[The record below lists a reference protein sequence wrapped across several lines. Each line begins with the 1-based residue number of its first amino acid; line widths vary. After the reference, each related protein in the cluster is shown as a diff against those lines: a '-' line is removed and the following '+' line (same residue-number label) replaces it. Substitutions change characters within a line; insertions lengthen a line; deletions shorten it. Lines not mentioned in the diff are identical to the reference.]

1 MLSSQSE
8 FPPAV
13 NGPTVEGSMH
23 VGPADFRS
31 IRRDG
36 LLLRFAILGEVAYV
50 LAEVPPSGSA
60 GTALEVPC
68 ERPHWAFVVAG
79 EVELD
84 AAPDPDR
91 VTIPAGSAFHIA
103 DGTRH
108 RIRAMGRTRLAGFER
123 IDPRADVSDSALK
136 AQGFEVLAEEP
147 AGSPAIVPVIE
158 PVEEPIELGD
168 VVPTGS
174 RMGGLLFCQVRFGQR
189 SGYASPFCDLPHWG
203 QVTAGNIAIEWENDI
218 EVLTAGDVFYCP
230 PGPPGHR
237 FQAADP
243 SAIVDFT
250 PFDAFSGDGRMADWR
265 HALAIRTGALAAHPG
280 RGVEVAT
287 LR

>member
-1 MLSSQSE
+1 
-8 FPPAV
+8 
-13 NGPTVEGSMH
+13 MH

-50 LAEVPPSGSA
+50 LVEVPPSGSA
-60 GTALEVPC
+60 GTALEAPC
-68 ERPHWAFVVAG
+68 ERPHQAFVVAG

-84 AAPDPDR
+84 AASER
-91 VTIPAGSAFHIA
+91 VTVAAGSAFHIP
-103 DGTRH
+103 DGMQH
-108 RIRAMGRTRLAGFER
+108 RIRAMGRSRLAGFER
-123 IDPRADVSDSALK
+123 IDPRDDVSDTALE
-136 AQGFEVLAEEP
+136 AQGFEVVADVS
-147 AGSPAIVPVIE
+147 GGWPAIVPVVE
-158 PVEEPIELGD
+158 PAPRAMEQGD

-174 RMGGLLFCQVRFGQR
+174 RMGGLLFCQVRFGPR

-218 EVLTAGDVFYCP
+218 EILTSGDVFYCP

-250 PFDAFSGDGRMADWR
+250 PLDAFTGDGRMADWR
-265 HALAIRTGALAAHPG
+265 HALAVRTGALGSQPG
-280 RGVEVAT
+280 RNVEVAT

>member
-1 MLSSQSE
+1 
-8 FPPAV
+8 
-13 NGPTVEGSMH
+13 MH

-60 GTALEVPC
+60 GTALEAVC

-84 AAPDPDR
+84 AASER
-91 VTIPAGSAFHIA
+91 VTVPAGSAFHVPEGIQ
-103 DGTRH
+103 H
-108 RIRAMGRTRLAGFER
+108 RIRATGRTRLAGFER
-123 IDPRADVSDSALK
+123 IDPRQDVSDAALK
-136 AQGFEVLAEEP
+136 AQGFELLAEVP
-147 AGSPAIVPVIE
+147 GVSPAIVPVID
-158 PVEEPIELGD
+158 PAPQAIELGD

-174 RMGGLLFCQVRFGQR
+174 RMGSLLFCQARFGPR
-189 SGYASPFCDLPHWG
+189 SGFASPFCDLEHWG

-243 SAIVDFT
+243 SATLDFT
-250 PFDAFSGDGRMADWR
+250 PLDAFSGDGRMAEWR
-265 HALAIRTGALAAHPG
+265 HALAVRTGALGSQPG
-280 RGVEVAT
+280 RSVEVAT

>member
-1 MLSSQSE
+1 
-8 FPPAV
+8 
-13 NGPTVEGSMH
+13 MH

-36 LLLRFAILGEVAYV
+36 LTLRFAILGEVAYV

-60 GTALEVPC
+60 GTALEAPC
-68 ERPHWAFVVAG
+68 ERPHWAFVLAG

-84 AAPDPDR
+84 AGSER
-91 VTIPAGSAFHIA
+91 VTVPAGSTFYVPE
-103 DGTRH
+103 GMRH

-123 IDPRADVSDSALK
+123 IDPRDDTSDSALK
-136 AQGFEVLAEEP
+136 AQGFEVLAEAP
-147 AGSPAIVPVIE
+147 GGSPAIVPVVE
-158 PVEEPIELGD
+158 PVSRTIELGD

-174 RMGGLLFCQVRFGQR
+174 RMGSLLFCQVGFGPR
-189 SGYASPFCDLPHWG
+189 SGYASPFCDLQHWG
-203 QVTAGNIAIEWENDI
+203 QVTTGNIAIEWENDI

-243 SAIVDFT
+243 SATVDFT
-250 PFDAFSGDGRMADWR
+250 PLDAFTGDGRIAEWR
-265 HALAIRTGALAAHPG
+265 HALAMRTGALDSQPG
-280 RGVEVAT
+280 RNVEVAT